1 MNARYSIQPSEW
13 RNEILMIGTSVT
25 VHNYIVMKL
34 VTFSQTQKNMIYF
47 KAEPSKILV
56 YYTYWLLFALW
67 NPAPFCLVII
77 HSHTG

>member
-34 VTFSQTQKNMIYF
+34 VTFS
-47 KAEPSKILV
+47 
-56 YYTYWLLFALW
+56 
-67 NPAPFCLVII
+67 
-77 HSHTG
+77 